1 MMKKIPIITS
11 IILSNALLLFVIL
24 CNDSRKTEFNGLDM
38 NLGTLSKLSNA
49 QTRSISAE
57 NMTGEKGGGA
67 KAVPSSPKV
76 RNVSNASHPAK
87 ELGKG
92 WKVNPYLHI
101 APNEVVT
108 IADIKGSGAIQH
120 IWMTPSGN
128 WRNLIIRMYW
138 DGEKDPSVEAPM
150 GDFFCMGH
158 NKYAQVSSLPVCVNP
173 GQAFN
178 CYWKMPFRKS
188 AKITVEN
195 RGPKERNLYFQ
206 LDYVLT
212 EIDENEAYF
221 HAQYRQSYPTDGA
234 IHTILDGVKGKGQ
247 YVGAY
252 FAWRVNNTGWWGE
265 GEVKFYIDGDTEY
278 PTICGTG
285 FEDYIC
291 GSYNFDVNK
300 KYKPFTTPYTGMPQ
314 VIAPNGTYK
323 PASFGLYRWHIVDPI
338 RFNSDLR
345 ITVQD
350 LGWKKGW
357 IYLQQK
363 SDISSVAFWYQTE
376 PHAKFPPLPSKDD
389 LFKQSKATTQD
400 TTKGIGSTPN
410 LSE

>member
-1 MMKKIPIITS
+1 MKNLTILASFIITS
-11 IILSNALLLFVIL
+11 LICGCSTNSTPL
-24 CNDSRKTEFNGLDM
+24 FNGLDM
-38 NLGTLSKLSNA
+38 NMGTLSKLSDA

-67 KAVPSSPKV
+67 KAEALPKI
-76 RNVSNASHPAK
+76 RNVSNASHPAS

-92 WKVNPYLHI
+92 WKVNPYLQI
-101 APNEVVT
+101 APNEVIT
-108 IADIKGSGAIQH
+108 IANIEGSGAIQH
-120 IWMTPSGN
+120 IWMTPVHKWN
-128 WRNLIIRMYW
+128 DLIIRMYW
-138 DGEKDPSVEAPM
+138 DNEETPSVEAPL
-150 GDFFCMGH
+150 GHFFCMGY

-188 AKITVEN
+188 AKITIEN
-195 RGPKERNLYFQ
+195 RGPKETRLYYQ
-206 LDYVLT
+206 IDYVLAKV
-212 EIDENEAYF
+212 DSDEAYF
-221 HAQYRQSYPTDGA
+221 HAQYRQSYPTKGA
-234 IHTILDGVKGKGQ
+234 IHTILDGVKGKGH

-252 FAWRVNNTGWWGE
+252 FAWNVNNTGWWGE
-265 GEVKFYIDGDTEY
+265 GEVKFYMDGDTEY

-291 GSYNFDVNK
+291 GSYNFDVGK
-300 KYKPFTTPYTGMPQ
+300 KYVPFTTAYTGMPQ

-357 IYLQQK
+357 VYLQQK
-363 SDISSVAFWYQTE
+363 SDIATVAFWYQAE
-376 PHAKFPPLPSKDD
+376 PHAKFPKLPSKEEITR
-389 LFKQSKATTQD
+389 KPPKETTS
-400 TTKGIGSTPN
+400 GLGSTPN
-410 LSE
+410 LN